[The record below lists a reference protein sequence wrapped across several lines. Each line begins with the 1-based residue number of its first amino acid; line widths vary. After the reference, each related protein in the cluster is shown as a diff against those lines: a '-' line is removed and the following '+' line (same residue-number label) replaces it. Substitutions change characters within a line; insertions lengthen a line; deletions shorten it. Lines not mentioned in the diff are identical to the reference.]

1 MREVPGSIPRSSTF
15 APSWSQLRYLKHQK
29 SVTTVVNWRP
39 RNDRFFKNSTTLK
52 ERHHSKEMVLLNCK
66 TVQPIHDNIRYTDL
80 KAPMGFEPMTSCL
93 LDRCS
98 NHLSYGAKRRLSARK
113 CSRDT
118 GAATTSWKVCH
129 AKSWRVQHFTVW
141 TVEKTAQ
148 EIRMSTRR
156 EESSGKPSAWN
167 ISSLWL
173 LQA

>member
-118 GAATTSWKVCH
+118 GAATTSWKYVMQ
-129 AKSWRVQHFTVW
+129 KVD
-141 TVEKTAQ
+141 
-148 EIRMSTRR
+148 
-156 EESSGKPSAWN
+156 ESS
-167 ISSLWL
+167 ISLCEQLKRQHRRQGWAHEEKNPL
-173 LQA
+173 ENRRPGT